1 MEEMRDELL
10 LVMLI
15 AVAVACFSF
24 ARPTFFSV
32 SNLLSIGQQ
41 SSIVAIVALG
51 MTGVIV
57 ARGIDISVGGT
68 MAATGII
75 AAIVLQATGSGVLAI
90 LAAIGSGAAFGG
102 LNALLVAGLGIS
114 PFIATLGT
122 MALTKGAALSLS
134 GAASI
139 PVSDPFMLWLGQG
152 SLAGVPA
159 GFLLAVA
166 LCGVWLC
173 FLRYTSHGRSFFAV
187 GGNPVAARASLIS
200 VVGIRSLTYVLAG
213 MSAGTATV
221 IAIGRLGSAQ
231 PLAGNGLEFAAITAA
246 VVGGASLSGG
256 KGSPFGTLLGAIAVG
271 TITAGLAFLQFSQ
284 QIVYMVSGGLI
295 LVAVLLRGDLSWSA
309 LVRTAS
315 PGAVSLTSRGD
326 ETCLLDVAG
335 LTKQFS
341 GIKVLNDVSFRLRG
355 GEVVALLGEN
365 GAGKSTL
372 VKCIS
377 GVYVPDGGRVQFG
390 ALPKE
395 AFAEDGAD
403 IAVIHQHFSL
413 VPDLTIAESLSLGNE
428 PQSFGLLKRS
438 SMRSKAK
445 AALSEVG
452 LTRDVD
458 VPVRLLTVGERQML
472 EVAKALLSSARLI
485 VMDEPTSALSNRE
498 RDRLYTIVRKLAG
511 EGRCV
516 LYISHKMEEVREL
529 AGRAIVLRDGRM
541 VGDVP
546 MQEADDR
553 ALVHMMV
560 GRSLENVFPWVEAPL
575 GPVAIEVKG
584 LRTSGL
590 VADVSFS
597 VRRGEVVGLAGL
609 MGSGRTDILRC
620 IAGLD
625 PYASGEIRL
634 HGDRMSTGAQGFASS
649 KGVAFVPEDR
659 RLEGLVGGM
668 NVRDNLALV
677 WMRRGSKFGLVSLAT
692 LRRNAAALIRQLDIR
707 PPDPGKPAGTLSGGN
722 QQKVVIGK
730 WLAVNP
736 SIILLDEP
744 TSGVDV
750 GAKSEIHSVIGKL
763 KSEGAAILLVSSELP
778 ELLGVSD
785 RVVVVSGGR
794 SVGEMPRGTSEEAV
808 MELAFSTTPKSS
820 SNRSEVCR

>member
-1 MEEMRDELL
+1 
-10 LVMLI
+10 MLI
-15 AVAVACFSF
+15 IFAVACFSI
-24 ARPTFFSV
+24 ARPSFFSI

-68 MAATGII
+68 MAATGIV
-75 AAIVLQATGSGVLAI
+75 AALALQVTGSGFLAI
-90 LAAIGSGAAFGG
+90 LAAIGSGAAFGC
-102 LNALLVAGLGIS
+102 LNAVLVAGLGIS

-122 MALTKGAALSLS
+122 MALTKGAALSIS
-134 GAASI
+134 RASSI
-139 PVSDPFMLWLGQG
+139 PVSDPLVLWLGQG
-152 SLAGVPA
+152 SIFGVPA
-159 GFLLAVA
+159 GFLLAVL
-166 LCGVWLC
+166 LCAAWFC
-173 FLRYTSHGRSFFAV
+173 FLRYTAIGRSFFAV
-187 GGNPVAARASLIS
+187 GGNPVTARASLIS
-200 VVGIRSLTYVLAG
+200 VVGIQSLTYILAG
-213 MSAGTATV
+213 MSAGIATV

-256 KGSPFGTLLGAIAVG
+256 KGSAFGTLLGAIAVG
-271 TITAGLAFLQFSQ
+271 TIAAGLAFLQFSQ

-295 LVAVLLRGDLSWSA
+295 LVAVFLRGDLSWAA
-309 LVRTAS
+309 LLKKAS
-315 PGAVSLTSRGD
+315 PKTGAFATRG
-326 ETCLLDVAG
+326 EEARVLDISG

-341 GIKVLNDVSFRLRG
+341 GIKVLNDVSFRLTR

-377 GVYVPDGGRVQFG
+377 GVYVPDGGQVKFG
-390 ALPKE
+390 ALSE
-395 AFAEDGAD
+395 AEASEGSSD

-413 VPDLTIAESLSLGNE
+413 VPDLTVAESLSLGNE
-428 PQSFGLLKRS
+428 PQRLWILRRS
-438 SMRSKAK
+438 RMRARAM
-445 AALSEVG
+445 AALSQVG
-452 LTRDVD
+452 LTCDVD
-458 VPVRLLTVGERQML
+458 CPVRRLTVGERQML
-472 EVAKALLSSARLI
+472 EVAKALLSSAWLI

-498 RDRLYTIVRKLAG
+498 RDRLYTIVRQLAA

-516 LYISHKMEEVREL
+516 LYISHKMEEVRAL

-541 VGDVP
+541 VRDVS
-546 MQEADDR
+546 MQETDDR
-553 ALVHMMV
+553 SLVHMMV
-560 GRSLENVFPWVEAPL
+560 GRSLENVFPWFEAPV
-575 GPVAIEVKG
+575 GPPAIEVEG
-584 LRTSGL
+584 LGTDGL
-590 VADVSFS
+590 VADVSFT

-625 PYASGEIRL
+625 PHVHGQIRL
-634 HGDRMSTGAQGFASS
+634 HGDLMPVGAQRFAAS
-649 KGVAFVPEDR
+649 KGVAFIPEDR

-668 NVRDNLALV
+668 NVRDNLGLV
-677 WMRRGSKFGLVSLAT
+677 WMLRNSRFGAVSVKA

-707 PPDPGKPAGTLSGGN
+707 PPDPSKPAGTLSGGN

-730 WLAVNP
+730 WLAVDP

-750 GAKSEIHSVIGKL
+750 GAKSEIHSVIGQL
-763 KSEGAAILLVSSELP
+763 KAKGAAILLVSSELP

-785 RVVVVSGGR
+785 RIVVLSNGR
-794 SVGEMPRGTSEEAV
+794 SVGEMPRGSSEEAV
-808 MELAFSTTPKSS
+808 MELAFSTSARS
-820 SNRSEVCR
+820 VSNRSTEA